1 MNTILKK
8 GILFSVL
15 ALSIN
20 AAMAAESVD
29 IQVTG
34 KIVPSS
40 CTPSFPSGGGIA
52 DFGTMKVAS
61 LNATTLT
68 ALKDMKEV
76 PISITCEESTRIAV
90 KFTDARDASS
100 PTESVEFNTF
110 GGSKQFAFGLGTYN
124 GKNIGAYALGI
135 PRAQGANTND
145 AGDALY
151 PIESLDNGNS
161 WAVNGIDYL
170 QIASDNRF
178 IYSFGTTLNSVALAP
193 QTKINF
199 KVAVE
204 ATINPTN
211 DLSITDEV
219 TLDGLTNVELVY
231 L

>member
-1 MNTILKK
+1 MNSVLKK
-8 GILFSVL
+8 GMLLSVL
-15 ALSIN
+15 ALSVN
-20 AAMAAESVD
+20 AATAAESVD
-29 IQVTG
+29 IKVTG
-34 KIVPSS
+34 KILPSS

-52 DFGTMKVAS
+52 DFGTMKVAA
-61 LNATTLT
+61 LNATSVTQ
-68 ALKDMKEV
+68 LKDMKEV
-76 PISITCEESTRIAV
+76 PITITCEESTRIAV

-100 PTESVEFNTF
+100 PTDDIGFNSFAGSPTF
-110 GGSKQFAFGLGTYN
+110 SFGLGTYN

-145 AGDALY
+145 AGDSLY
-151 PIESLDNGNS
+151 PIMSLDNGSS
-161 WAVNGIDYL
+161 WGVRGINHL
-170 QIASDNRF
+170 QIASDNRE